1 MGGFVVKKGGVEG
14 VTVNESPKVTL
25 LQFDSATTLTTL
37 AGDASIGT
45 TSANTAIGATN
56 ALQLDGTGD
65 YASVALCSLGVP
77 ANWAFCIEIWA
88 RTTVALSSTHVGIVE
103 WVDGSGGSWGI
114 FHYGTNS
121 AIQSTRNGGSS
132 FGSGTLTQ
140 NQWGHIAWCRNV
152 AGNQAVFIDG
162 TRAGTASSTTAFGGS
177 ASGTLYVGRNNAAF
191 SGNDFTGQ
199 LHALRVSIGY
209 SFYDPTQTTLTVPTT
224 LFKFTA

>member
-103 WVDGSGGSWGI
+103 WVDGSAGSWGI
-114 FHYGTNS
+114 FHYGTGS
-121 AIQSTRNGGSS
+121 AIQSTRDGGSS

-140 NQWGHIAWCRNV
+140 NQWGHIAWCP
-152 AGNQAVFIDG
+152 
-162 TRAGTASSTTAFGGS
+162 RAGWHRRGGGCGS
-177 ASGTLYVGRNNAAF
+177 C
-191 SGNDFTGQ
+191 Q
-199 LHALRVSIGY
+199 RVS
-209 SFYDPTQTTLTVPTT
+209 T
-224 LFKFTA
+224 